1 MAMSH
6 SEVAARFVQG
16 VESKGS
22 RLQCRVLSENT
33 QKLMRL
39 NHPFVTVSEA
49 ISYATPI
56 ARIVEN
62 YTADRRELW
71 ITPQR
76 YSVSTSRHKDH
87 IMSAW
92 RARCRKL
99 DIDPATVTFDAI
111 DRTNPDHFTYVDDI
125 LGKLAMVNAP
135 RLRDATRRG
144 VVQSAHHALSRLVRN
159 ATDGVDP
166 DRYETLA
173 ASATRVQAHVET
185 LACFMTLSTDDMR
198 AAVKGFLA
206 LNDLIP
212 RD

>member
-16 VESKGS
+16 VEARGS
-22 RLQCRVLSENT
+22 RLQCRTFEAPT
-33 QKLMRL
+33 IKFK
-39 NHPFVTVSEA
+39 FVVVSEA

-56 ARIVEN
+56 ARVVEN
-62 YTADRRELW
+62 WHAGRRELW

-76 YSVSTSRHKDH
+76 YSMSTSRHKDH

-92 RARCRKL
+92 HARCRKL
-99 DIDPATVTFDAI
+99 DIDPATVTFDAL
-111 DRTNPDHFTYVDDI
+111 DRTNENHLTYADDI
-125 LGKLAMVNAP
+125 LSRLAAINAP

-144 VVQSAHHALSRLVRN
+144 VVTSAHHALTRLVRN
-159 ATDGVDP
+159 ATHGVDP
-166 DRYETLA
+166 EQYPSLIAT
-173 ASATRVQAHVET
+173 ATRVQAHADT

-206 LNDLIP
+206 LNEINH
-212 RD
+212 

>member
-6 SEVAARFVQG
+6 SEVAERFVQG
-16 VESKGS
+16 VEARGS
-22 RLQCRVLSENT
+22 RLQCRVLSEDT

-56 ARIVEN
+56 ARVVEN
-62 YTADRRELW
+62 WHAGRRELW

-92 RARCRKL
+92 HARCRKL

-125 LGKLAMVNAP
+125 LSRLAAINAP

-144 VVQSAHHALSRLVRN
+144 VVQSAHHALTRLVRN
-159 ATDGVDP
+159 ATHGVDP
-166 DRYETLA
+166 ERYETLFA
-173 ASATRVQAHVET
+173 NATRVQAHADT

-206 LNDLIP
+206 LNEINH
-212 RD
+212 

>member
-16 VESKGS
+16 VEARGS
-22 RLQCRVLSENT
+22 RLQCRTFESSPHYRQFAV
-33 QKLMRL
+33 
-39 NHPFVTVSEA
+39 VSEA

-62 YTADRRELW
+62 WHAGRRELW

-76 YSVSTSRHKDH
+76 YSMSTSRHKDH

-92 RARCRKL
+92 RERCRKL
-99 DIDPATVTFDAI
+99 DVDPAAVTFDAL
-111 DRTNPDHFTYVDDI
+111 DRTNENHLTYADDI
-125 LGKLAMVNAP
+125 LSRLATINAP

-144 VVQSAHHALSRLVRN
+144 VVTSAHHALTRLVRN
-159 ATDGVDP
+159 ATHGVDP
-166 DRYETLA
+166 EQYSSLFAKATQIQAHADTLA
-173 ASATRVQAHVET
+173 S
-185 LACFMTLSTDDMR
+185 FMTLSTDDMR

-206 LNDLIP
+206 LNEINH
-212 RD
+212 